1 MNRQV
6 ATLLGMIV
14 VTIALISFA
23 PGPAARAQISDAQ
36 KLAMRTKPSV
46 VRIYDGYEGELVWMK
61 SGKVYQVAAYGFGSG
76 SFINPSGYILTN
88 AHVVE
93 AAKLGEEKGKEML
106 FEQYLAMLARDY
118 NEDPRKW
125 SRETIIGIGQNT
137 QMRRITPIRL
147 VVCPDG
153 TSFPFEI
160 KSFGAPIGQGK
171 DVAVIKIEVK
181 NAPVLKL
188 GDSDKVQLQD
198 HVSVIGYPGAA
209 DTSQSGALSRK
220 SALEASITDGRV
232 SAKKTAAD
240 NSPILQISAPAT
252 HGNSGGPVI
261 TDKGEVIG
269 MLTFRGDTVGGQE
282 VSGFAFVVPSSTVS
296 EFVRQAGTTNEEGIV
311 DTRYREGLE
320 YYWDGYYSKAI
331 AKFEEVKRLFPQHSE
346 TDLLIRDSQQSI
358 SEGKERSA
366 LFSGVVGMAI
376 VGGGILLLIGGAVV
390 VVLVLR
396 GKKSKQPAQA
406 SAGLY
411 GHQSGAPSSYP
422 HQSHPHP
429 QPHMMAAA
437 PSPQQQQQQGADLS
451 KTRVLSAVGGTQPAP
466 ATFGSIVFSLGP
478 LANQRFDIRAD
489 GMYVGRDA
497 SLAQAVIVD
506 DRVSKRHLWVG
517 PRDGKI
523 MLIDQGSTNGTF
535 LNSLNSPRVK
545 EVELKPGD
553 VVIISE
559 GDAAR
564 FVYQK

>member
-1 MNRQV
+1 MNRRIAIIVGAVVV
-6 ATLLGMIV
+6 AT
-14 VTIALISFA
+14 ISLA
-23 PGPAARAQISDAQ
+23 TGPAAHAQQVSEAQ

-61 SGKVYQVAAYGFGSG
+61 SGKVYQVAAFGFGSG
-76 SFINPSGYILTN
+76 SFINPNGYILTN

-93 AAKLGEEKGKEML
+93 AAKAGEEKGKEML
-106 FEQYLAMLARDY
+106 FEQYLALLGRDY
-118 NEDPRKW
+118 NEDPRRW

-137 QMRRITPIRL
+137 QLRKITPIR
-147 VVCPDG
+147 VVVLPDG
-153 TSFPFEI
+153 SSFPFEI
-160 KSFGAPIGQGK
+160 KSYGAPVGQGK

-181 NAPVLKL
+181 NAPILKL

-198 HVSVIGYPGAA
+198 HISVFGYPGAA

-252 HGNSGGPVI
+252 HGNSGGPVM

-282 VSGFAFVVPSSTVS
+282 VSGFAFVVPTSTVM
-296 EFVRQAGTTNEEGIV
+296 EFVRQAGTTNDEGLV
-311 DTRYREGLE
+311 DSRYREGLD

-366 LFSGVVGMAI
+366 VFSGTIGMVVI
-376 VGGGILLLIGGAVV
+376 GGGVLLLVGLGIVLL
-390 VVLVLR
+390 LVLR
-396 GKKSKQPAQA
+396 GRKPKHKQSPQA
-406 SAGLY
+406 AHGLY
-411 GHQSGAPSSYP
+411 GQQPSMAPQYPQPQMMGSPSP
-422 HQSHPHP
+422 HQS
-429 QPHMMAAA
+429 
-437 PSPQQQQQQGADLS
+437 QGPEIG
-451 KTRVLSAVGGTQPAP
+451 KTRVLAASGGAQPAP
-466 ATFGSIVFSLGP
+466 ATFGSIVFSWGP
-478 LANQRFDIRAD
+478 LVDQRFDIPAE
-489 GMYVGRDA
+489 GLYVGRDA
-497 SLAQAVIVD
+497 GSAQAVIVD

-517 PRDGKI
+517 PRDGRI
-523 MLIDQGSTNGTF
+523 MLVDQGSTNGTF
-535 LNSLNSPRVK
+535 LNSLNSQRVR
-545 EVELKPGD
+545 ETELKAGD

-564 FVYQK
+564 FVYLK

>member
-1 MNRQV
+1 MNRRV
-6 ATLLGMIV
+6 ITILGAVV
-14 VTIALISFA
+14 VTIATISFI
-23 PGPAARAQISDAQ
+23 PGPAARAQQISDAQ

-76 SFINPSGYILTN
+76 SFINPNGYILTN

-93 AAKLGEEKGKEML
+93 AAKAGEEKGKEML
-106 FEQYLAMLARDY
+106 FEQYLGMLARDY
-118 NEDPRKW
+118 NEDPRRW
-125 SRETIIGIGQNT
+125 SRETIIAIGQNT
-137 QMRRITPIRL
+137 QMRSITPIRL
-147 VVCPDG
+147 VICPDG

-171 DVAVIKIEVK
+171 DVAIIKVEVK

-198 HVSVIGYPGAA
+198 HISVFGYPGAA

-220 SALEASITDGRV
+220 SALEASITDGRI

-252 HGNSGGPVI
+252 HGNSGGPVL

-282 VSGFAFVVPSSTVS
+282 VSGFAFVVPTSTVM
-296 EFVRQAGTTNEEGIV
+296 EFVRQAGTTNEEGLV
-311 DTRYREGLE
+311 DSRYREGLD

-346 TDLLIRDSQQSI
+346 TDSLIRDSQQSI

-366 LFSGVVGMAI
+366 LFSGAVGMVI
-376 VGGGILLLIGGAVV
+376 IGGGILLLIGAAVV

-396 GKKSKQPAQA
+396 GRKSKQAPQA
-406 SAGLY
+406 APGLY

-422 HQSHPHP
+422 QP
-429 QPHMMAAA
+429 QMMEAA
-437 PSPQQQQQQGADLS
+437 PSSQPQSPDLG
-451 KTRVLSAVGGTQPAP
+451 KTRVLSGVGGAQPAP
-466 ATFGSIVFSLGP
+466 ATFGSIIFSTGP
-478 LANQRFDIRAD
+478 LANQRFDIRAE
-489 GMYVGRDA
+489 GIYIGRDA
-497 SLAQAVIVD
+497 SMARAVIVD
-506 DRVSKRHLWVG
+506 DRISKRHLWVG
-517 PRDGKI
+517 PRDGKV

-535 LNSLNSPRVK
+535 LNSLNSQRVK
-545 EVELKPGD
+545 EVELKAGD

>member
-1 MNRQV
+1 MSKRF
-6 ATLLGMIV
+6 ATLLGAVV
-14 VTIALISFA
+14 VTIATISFA
-23 PGPAARAQISDAQ
+23 PGPAARAQQISEAQ

-93 AAKLGEEKGKEML
+93 AAKAGEEKGKEML
-106 FEQYLAMLARDY
+106 FEQYLSLLAKDY

-137 QMRRITPIRL
+137 QMRRISPIRL

-160 KSFGAPIGQGK
+160 KAFGAPIGQGK

-188 GDSDKVQLQD
+188 GNSDKVQLQD
-198 HVSVIGYPGAA
+198 HISVFGYPGAA

-220 SALEASITDGRV
+220 SALEASITDGRI

-252 HGNSGGPVI
+252 HGNSGGPVV
-261 TDKGEVIG
+261 TDNGEVIG

-282 VSGFAFVVPSSTVS
+282 VSGFAFVVPSSTVA

-311 DTRYREGLE
+311 DTRYREGLD

-358 SEGKERSA
+358 SEGKEKSA
-366 LFSGVVGMAI
+366 LFSGVVGMAV
-376 VGGGILLLIGGAVV
+376 VGGGVLLLIGAAVV

-406 SAGLY
+406 APGLY
-411 GHQSGAPSSYP
+411 GHQHQHQSGGPSSYP
-422 HQSHPHP
+422 QP
-429 QPHMMAAA
+429 QMMGAA
-437 PSPQQQQQQGADLS
+437 PSPQSQPQGSDMG

-497 SLAQAVIVD
+497 GMAQAVIVD

-535 LNSLNSPRVK
+535 LNSLNSQRVK
-545 EVELKPGD
+545 EVELKAGD

>member
-1 MNRQV
+1 MNGRI
-6 ATLLGMIV
+6 AIILGAVVV
-14 VTIALISFA
+14 VTAVCFA
-23 PGPAARAQISDAQ
+23 TGPAAFAQQVSEAQ

-76 SFINPSGYILTN
+76 SFINPNGYILTN

-93 AAKLGEEKGKEML
+93 AAKAGEEKGKEML
-106 FEQYLAMLARDY
+106 FEQYLLMLGRDY
-118 NEDPRKW
+118 NEDPRRW

-137 QMRRITPIRL
+137 QMRSITPIR
-147 VVCPDG
+147 VVVLPDG
-153 TSFPFEI
+153 SSFPFEI
-160 KSFGAPIGQGK
+160 KSYGAPVGQGK

-181 NAPVLKL
+181 NAPILKL

-198 HVSVIGYPGAA
+198 HISVFGYPGAA

-232 SAKKTAAD
+232 SAKKSAAD

-261 TDKGEVIG
+261 SDKGEVIG

-282 VSGFAFVVPSSTVS
+282 VSGFAFVVPTSTVM
-296 EFVRQAGTTNEEGIV
+296 EFVRQAGTTNEEGLV
-311 DTRYREGLE
+311 DSRYREGLD

-366 LFSGVVGMAI
+366 LFSGALGFVVI
-376 VGGGILLLIGGAVV
+376 GGGLLLLVGVGVV
-390 VVLVLR
+390 VLLVLR
-396 GKKSKQPAQA
+396 GRKPKQPAHA
-406 SAGLY
+406 APGLY
-411 GHQSGAPSSYP
+411 GQQPGMPSQYPQPQMMGSPAP
-422 HQSHPHP
+422 HQS
-429 QPHMMAAA
+429 
-437 PSPQQQQQQGADLS
+437 QGSDLG
-451 KTRVLSAVGGTQPAP
+451 KTRVLSAAGGAQPAP
-466 ATFGSIVFSLGP
+466 ATFGSIVFSAGP
-478 LANQRFDIRAD
+478 LVDQRFDIRAE
-489 GMYVGRDA
+489 GIYVGRDA
-497 SLAQAVIVD
+497 SLSQAVIVD

-523 MLIDQGSTNGTF
+523 MLVDQGSTNGTF
-535 LNSLNSPRVK
+535 LNSLNSQRVK
-545 EVELKPGD
+545 EVELKAGD

-559 GDAAR
+559 GDASR
-564 FVYQK
+564 FVYLK

>member
-1 MNRQV
+1 MNRRV
-6 ATLLGMIV
+6 ITILGAVV
-14 VTIALISFA
+14 VTIATISFI
-23 PGPAARAQISDAQ
+23 PGPAARAQQISDAQ

-76 SFINPSGYILTN
+76 SFINPNGYILTN

-93 AAKLGEEKGKEML
+93 AAKAGEEKGKEML
-106 FEQYLAMLARDY
+106 FEQYLALLARDY
-118 NEDPRKW
+118 NEDPRRW
-125 SRETIIGIGQNT
+125 SRETIIAIGQNT
-137 QMRRITPIRL
+137 QMRSITPIRL

-171 DVAVIKIEVK
+171 DVAIIKIEVK

-198 HVSVIGYPGAA
+198 HISVFGYPGAA

-220 SALEASITDGRV
+220 SALEASITDGRI

-252 HGNSGGPVI
+252 HGNSGGPVL

-282 VSGFAFVVPSSTVS
+282 VSGFAFVVPTSTVM
-296 EFVRQAGTTNEEGIV
+296 EFVRQAGTTNEEGLV
-311 DTRYREGLE
+311 DSRYREGLD
-320 YYWDGYYSKAI
+320 YYWEGYYSKAI

-358 SEGKERSA
+358 SEGKERNA
-366 LFSGVVGMAI
+366 LFSGAVGMVVI
-376 VGGGILLLIGGAVV
+376 GGGVLLLIGGAVV

-396 GKKSKQPAQA
+396 GRKPKQAPQA
-406 SAGLY
+406 APGLY
-411 GHQSGAPSSYP
+411 GHQSGASSPY
-422 HQSHPHP
+422 QQP
-429 QPHMMAAA
+429 QVMEAA
-437 PSPQQQQQQGADLS
+437 PSSQQQGPDLG
-451 KTRVLSAVGGTQPAP
+451 KTRVLSGGGGAQPAP
-466 ATFGSIVFSLGP
+466 ATFGSIIFSTGP
-478 LANQRFDIRAD
+478 LANQRFDIRTE
-489 GMYVGRDA
+489 GIFVGRDA
-497 SLAQAVIVD
+497 SMARAVIVD
-506 DRVSKRHLWVG
+506 DRISKRHLWVG
-517 PRDGKI
+517 PRDGKV

-535 LNSLNSPRVK
+535 LNSLSSQRVK
-545 EVELKPGD
+545 EIELKPGD

>member
-1 MNRQV
+1 MNGRIAIILRAV
-6 ATLLGMIV
+6 VV
-14 VTIALISFA
+14 VTAVCFA
-23 PGPAARAQISDAQ
+23 TGPAAFAQQVSEAQ
-36 KLAMRTKPSV
+36 KLAMRTKPCV

-61 SGKVYQVAAYGFGSG
+61 SGKVYQVAAFGFGSG
-76 SFINPSGYILTN
+76 SFINPNGYILTN

-93 AAKLGEEKGKEML
+93 AAKAGEEKGKEML
-106 FEQYLAMLARDY
+106 FEQYLMMLGRDY
-118 NEDPRKW
+118 NEDPRRW

-137 QMRRITPIRL
+137 QMRSITPIR
-147 VVCPDG
+147 VVVLPDG
-153 TSFPFEI
+153 SSFPFEI
-160 KSFGAPIGQGK
+160 KSYGAPVGQGK

-181 NAPVLKL
+181 NAPILKL

-198 HVSVIGYPGAA
+198 HISVFGYPGAA

-232 SAKKTAAD
+232 SAKKSAAD

-261 TDKGEVIG
+261 SDKGEVIG

-282 VSGFAFVVPSSTVS
+282 VSGFAFVVPTSTVM

-311 DTRYREGLE
+311 DSRYREGLD

-331 AKFEEVKRLFPQHSE
+331 TKFEEVKRLFPQHSE

-366 LFSGVVGMAI
+366 LFSGPLGFI
-376 VGGGILLLIGGAVV
+376 VIGGGLLLLVGVGVV
-390 VVLVLR
+390 VLLVLR
-396 GKKSKQPAQA
+396 GRKPKQPAQ
-406 SAGLY
+406 SAHALY
-411 GHQSGAPSSYP
+411 GQQPGMPSQY
-422 HQSHPHP
+422 P
-429 QPHMMAAA
+429 QPHMMGSPA
-437 PSPQQQQQQGADLS
+437 PHQSQGPELG
-451 KTRVLSAVGGTQPAP
+451 KTRVLSAAGGAQPAP
-466 ATFGSIVFSLGP
+466 ATFGSIVFSAGP
-478 LANQRFDIRAD
+478 LVDQRFDIRAE
-489 GMYVGRDA
+489 GIYVGRDA
-497 SLAQAVIVD
+497 NLSQAVIVD

-535 LNSLNSPRVK
+535 LNSLNSQRVK
-545 EVELKPGD
+545 EVELKAGD

-559 GDAAR
+559 GDASR
-564 FVYQK
+564 FVYLK

>member
-1 MNRQV
+1 MNRRV
-6 ATLLGMIV
+6 ATLLGAVV
-14 VTIALISFA
+14 VTIATISFA

-76 SFINPSGYILTN
+76 SFINPNGYILTN

-93 AAKLGEEKGKEML
+93 AAKAGEEKGKEML
-106 FEQYLAMLARDY
+106 FEQYLGMLARDY
-118 NEDPRKW
+118 NEDPRRW
-125 SRETIIGIGQNT
+125 SRETILAIGQNT
-137 QMRRITPIRL
+137 QMRSITPIRL
-147 VVCPDG
+147 VICPDG

-171 DVAVIKIEVK
+171 DVAIIKVEIK

-198 HVSVIGYPGAA
+198 HISVFGYPGAA

-252 HGNSGGPVI
+252 HGNSGGPVL
-261 TDKGEVIG
+261 TDKGEVVG

-282 VSGFAFVVPSSTVS
+282 VSGFAFVVPSSTVM

-311 DTRYREGLE
+311 DSKYREGLE
-320 YYWDGYYSKAI
+320 YYWDGYYSNAI

-366 LFSGVVGMAI
+366 LFSGAIGMVVI
-376 VGGGILLLIGGAVV
+376 GGGVLLLIGAAVV

-396 GKKSKQPAQA
+396 GRKAKQA
-406 SAGLY
+406 SQAAPGLY
-411 GHQSGAPSSYP
+411 GHQSGAPSPY
-422 HQSHPHP
+422 P
-429 QPHMMAAA
+429 QPQMMAAA
-437 PSPQQQQQQGADLS
+437 PSPQSQGQDLG
-451 KTRVLSAVGGTQPAP
+451 KTRVLSAVGGTKPAP
-466 ATFGSIVFSLGP
+466 ATFGSIIFSTGP
-478 LANQRFDIRAD
+478 LANQRFDIRAE
-489 GMYVGRDA
+489 GLYVGRDA
-497 SLAQAVIVD
+497 GLAEAVIVD

-517 PRDGKI
+517 PRDGRVL
-523 MLIDQGSTNGTF
+523 LIDQGSTNGTF
-535 LNSLNSPRVK
+535 INSLNSQRVK
-545 EVELKPGD
+545 EVELKAGD
-553 VVIISE
+553 VVIVSE

>member
-1 MNRQV
+1 MNRRV
-6 ATLLGMIV
+6 ATLLGMV
-14 VTIALISFA
+14 VTIAIISFA
-23 PGPAARAQISDAQ
+23 PGPAARAQQISEAQ

-61 SGKVYQVAAYGFGSG
+61 SGKVYQVASYGFGSG

-106 FEQYLAMLARDY
+106 FEQYLSMLAKDY
-118 NEDPRKW
+118 NEDPRRW

-137 QMRRITPIRL
+137 QMRRISPIRL

-160 KSFGAPIGQGK
+160 KAFGAPIGQGK

-188 GDSDKVQLQD
+188 GNSDKVQLQD
-198 HVSVIGYPGAA
+198 HISVFGYPGAA

-220 SALEASITDGRV
+220 SALEASITDGRI

-252 HGNSGGPVI
+252 HGNSGGPVV
-261 TDKGEVIG
+261 TDNGEVIG

-311 DTRYREGLE
+311 DTRYREGLD

-358 SEGKERSA
+358 SEGKEKSA
-366 LFSGVVGMAI
+366 LFSGVVGMAV
-376 VGGGILLLIGGAVV
+376 VGGGVLLLIGAAVV

-396 GKKSKQPAQA
+396 SKKSKQPAQA
-406 SAGLY
+406 ASGLY
-411 GHQSGAPSSYP
+411 GHQHQSGGPSSYP
-422 HQSHPHP
+422 QP
-429 QPHMMAAA
+429 QMMAAA
-437 PSPQQQQQQGADLS
+437 PSPQSQPQGSDMG

-497 SLAQAVIVD
+497 GMAQAVIVD

-535 LNSLNSPRVK
+535 LNSLNSQRVK
-545 EVELKPGD
+545 EVELKAGD